1 MTTQLRLAILDDY
14 QDLAHRIVD
23 WRQIPGLSVV
33 AFKDHVYTEDDLVAR
48 LQGFDGV
55 MRIRERTEFPRSV
68 LTRLPQLKFILATGM
83 RNARSLDLQ
92 ATDELGITVCTTEAM
107 HQSTVEVTWAL
118 ILGLFRAIP
127 QETASVRAGG
137 WQTTVGDGV
146 AGKTLGIIGLGN
158 MGIPVAKIGRILG
171 MRVIA
176 WSRNLT
182 QERAAPYDVV
192 SVSKDELI
200 ETSDV
205 ITIHHPLTDSSLG
218 LLGKSELARMKPSA
232 YLVNTSRAQIVDE
245 DALIQA
251 LTEKKIGGAALDVF
265 TCEPL
270 PQNHPFRTLP
280 NVIATPHIGFVTQEN
295 MDEFFSQS
303 YKNLVAYLAGK
314 PINVINAAH
323 PFLPESQVAKQMHKG
338 PLHTTK

>member
-1 MTTQLRLAILDDY
+1 
-14 QDLAHRIVD
+14 
-23 WRQIPGLSVV
+23 
-33 AFKDHVYTEDDLVAR
+33 
-48 LQGFDGV
+48 
-55 MRIRERTEFPRSV
+55 
-68 LTRLPQLKFILATGM
+68 
-83 RNARSLDLQ
+83 
-92 ATDELGITVCTTEAM
+92 
-107 HQSTVEVTWAL
+107 
-118 ILGLFRAIP
+118 
-127 QETASVRAGG
+127 
-137 WQTTVGDGV
+137 
-146 AGKTLGIIGLGN
+146 
-158 MGIPVAKIGRILG
+158 

-182 QERAAPYDVV
+182 QERAAPHDVV
-192 SVSKDELI
+192 CVSKEELI

-218 LLGKSELARMKPSA
+218 LLGKNELARMKSNA

-251 LTEKKIGGAALDVF
+251 LTERKIGGAALDVF

-295 MDEFFSQS
+295 MDEFYSQS

-323 PFLPESQVAKQMHKG
+323 PFLPESQVAKQMHKS
-338 PLHTTK
+338 PLHVHK

>member
-1 MTTQLRLAILDDY
+1 
-14 QDLAHRIVD
+14 
-23 WRQIPGLSVV
+23 
-33 AFKDHVYTEDDLVAR
+33 
-48 LQGFDGV
+48 
-55 MRIRERTEFPRSV
+55 
-68 LTRLPQLKFILATGM
+68 
-83 RNARSLDLQ
+83 
-92 ATDELGITVCTTEAM
+92 M

-192 SVSKDELI
+192 CVSKDELI

-218 LLGKSELARMKPSA
+218 LLGKSELARMKASA

-251 LTEKKIGGAALDVF
+251 LTERKIGGAALDVF

-303 YKNLVAYLAGK
+303 YKNLVAYLAGT

-323 PFLPESQVAKQMHKG
+323 PFLPDSQVAKQMHKG
-338 PLHTTK
+338 PLHTTT